1 MTIVNNSTF
10 LSELERLNKV
20 VNVYSC
26 NKTVVIDVETNGL
39 DPYGNNQICGIGVG
53 EDYYSGLTQYYPF
66 RHHQGENLSFEYLE
80 KLIDFFN
87 TSIETFIGYNIKF
100 DLHFLE
106 KEGLNVSNKELLD
119 VIVMTRLAEPSEIK
133 DLGLT
138 PTISRH
144 YGAEAAQ
151 YDIDTKKELR
161 SNKWHKDFSM
171 APVDFL
177 GEYCK
182 KDVAFTARLYQDL
195 AKKLIESKQVK
206 IWALQVDLT
215 SVLFNMEKRGI
226 SVDKL
231 YAMESQKTVLNRL
244 EEVEKEIHALAEQE
258 FNISSTKQ
266 VGEVFNAMGIESPVK
281 TPKGKDSWN
290 ELALVNIDHKIAGL
304 LRQYRTLEKLRST
317 YIEPY
322 TETDIMRTAFCNWGT
337 STGRLS
343 SRNPNLQNI
352 PRNHFILTDKILTDE
367 EKENLDK
374 RIKSAFAS
382 KGQNISTTLSPDV
395 LETWA
400 FVGDESYDDLDD
412 KQVAIRRLFIS
423 RPNYTLVA
431 FDYSQMEV
439 RVFLSYF
446 RNEITNVLLNQQ
458 DVDFHTEAAK
468 LAFNVTE
475 EDEGFKD
482 FRQKAKAITF
492 GTIYGIGNQ
501 KLSQQLNTSP
511 REAGKYKRQYFSAMK
526 GSKEFFDEAVKKVE
540 LRGWVKNR
548 YGRMYRIPK
557 DIAYKAVNYLVQGTS
572 ADILSERMIEIDK
585 YLADKKSNIL
595 LQVHDEIIC
604 EIHDS
609 ELETIP
615 NVIKNLLEENSLDI
629 PLTVDVELC
638 SPSWA
643 TKKDFKVPTEAD
655 YIDWDDVPVID
666 KPVIDRNGIEW
677 T

>member
-1 MTIVNNSTF
+1 
-10 LSELERLNKV
+10 
-20 VNVYSC
+20 
-26 NKTVVIDVETNGL
+26 
-39 DPYGNNQICGIGVG
+39 
-53 EDYYSGLTQYYPF
+53 
-66 RHHQGENLSFEYLE
+66 
-80 KLIDFFN
+80 
-87 TSIETFIGYNIKF
+87 
-100 DLHFLE
+100 
-106 KEGLNVSNKELLD
+106 
-119 VIVMTRLAEPSEIK
+119 
-133 DLGLT
+133 
-138 PTISRH
+138 
-144 YGAEAAQ
+144 
-151 YDIDTKKELR
+151 
-161 SNKWHKDFSM
+161 M

-182 KDVAFTARLYQDL
+182 KDVSLTARLYEDFV
-195 AKKLIESKQVK
+195 KRLILTDQVK
-206 IWALQVDLT
+206 LWDSQISLT
-215 SVLFNMEKRGI
+215 KVLFNMEQRGI
-226 SVDKL
+226 SVDVL
-231 YAMESQKTVLNRL
+231 YAIEAQKTVLNRL
-244 EEVEKEIHALAEQE
+244 VEVEKKIHDLAGCE

-266 VGEVFNAMGIESPVK
+266 VGEVFNNMGIESPVK

-304 LRQYRTLEKLRST
+304 LRQYRTLEKLTST

-343 SRNPNLQNI
+343 SRDPNLQNI

-446 RNEITNVLLNQQ
+446 RNEITDALLNQQ

-548 YGRMYRIPK
+548 YGRIYRIPK

-655 YIDWDDVPVID
+655 YIDWDDIPVTD
-666 KPVIDRNGIEW
+666 KNGIEW

>member
-26 NKTVVIDVETNGL
+26 SKTVVIDVETNGL

-53 EDYYSGLTQYYPF
+53 EDYHLGLTQYYPF
-66 RHHQGENLSFEYLE
+66 RHHQGENLSPEYLD
-80 KLIDFFN
+80 KLIDFLN
-87 TSIETFIGYNIKF
+87 TSIEVFIGYNLKF
-100 DLHFLE
+100 DLHFLV
-106 KEGLNVSNKELLD
+106 KEGLDISNKELRD
-119 VIVMTRLAEPSEIK
+119 VIVMTRLLEPSEIK

-138 PTISRH
+138 PTGARH
-144 YGAEAAQ
+144 YGAEAVQ

-161 SNKWHKDFSM
+161 ANKWHKDFSM

-182 KDVAFTARLYQDL
+182 KDVSLTARLYEDFV
-195 AKKLIESKQVK
+195 KRLILTDQVK
-206 IWALQVDLT
+206 LWDSQISLT
-215 SVLFNMEKRGI
+215 KVLFNMEQRGI
-226 SVDKL
+226 SVDVL
-231 YAMESQKTVLNRL
+231 YAIEAQKTVLNRL
-244 EEVEKEIHALAEQE
+244 VEVEKKIHDLAGCE

-266 VGEVFNAMGIESPVK
+266 VGEVFNNMGIESPVK

-343 SRNPNLQNI
+343 SRDPNLQNI

-446 RNEITNVLLNQQ
+446 RNEITDALLNQQ

-548 YGRMYRIPK
+548 YGRIYRIPK

-643 TKKDFKVPTEAD
+643 TKKDFKVPTIED
-655 YIDWDDVPVID
+655 CIDWDDVPVTD
-666 KPVIDRNGIEW
+666 KNGIEW
-677 T
+677 G